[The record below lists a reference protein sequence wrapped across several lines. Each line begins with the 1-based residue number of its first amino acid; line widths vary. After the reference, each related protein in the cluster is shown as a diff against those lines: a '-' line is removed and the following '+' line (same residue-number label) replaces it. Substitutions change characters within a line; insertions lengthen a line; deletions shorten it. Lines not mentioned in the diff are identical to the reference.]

1 MNDNLELDIKGS
13 VDITKKLSQSQ
24 ILLWHKCNGRI
35 KNAGYGPRISNL
47 YSELSILV
55 LQHFGNECLQSFTSS
70 LSLVAI
76 KASKSDAFLMCQA
89 TMLLIKSIPSPKDF
103 TDFHEI
109 VLELARKNP
118 AILRTLFDRGPNII
132 QQLGFQRW
140 LVWVESGLKLSIND
154 SFRGEQFFNLR
165 SQESKQI
172 LYRQA
177 GNFTFQLLERQLR
190 LETRALFG
198 ITPILREIYDDKQ
211 EVVKHR
217 SSFSGRLFM
226 LPSAYANSGNRE
238 VDTYRAASFHLA
250 AHYVY
255 GGRRFKIEKLKPMQ
269 IAIISIIEDARVEWL
284 ASEKMPGLRNFWRS
298 FHSVSPDGIA
308 TAPSLLTRLSRALID
323 PTFNCSDAWV
333 QKGKKMFFQAQ
344 ESWSDPRISRL
355 IGNLL
360 GHDLGQLRVQFN
372 AKDYVVNPNYK
383 DDNLG
388 LWDFEQDEMDM
399 SNQNELMVET
409 TEFKQNKSNNGETQK
424 NKEDDNVP
432 EDNETGKLKT
442 ARIEEDNGVLITKLP
457 EYDYQ
462 RRVLRED
469 WISLYEFKPLN
480 GATNYWQV
488 LEENYSSLIRRT
500 EKLVGAM
507 AMGRKLRL
515 KKQAEGE
522 KLDVDSTIEAAISY
536 RAKKIPDTNIY
547 EGSTPPQRSI
557 AIHLLVDTS
566 ASTGEKITSSDRT
579 ILDLEK
585 DATGILMKAVDKLGD
600 PIAVTSFCSIG
611 KDQVR
616 IQRIKYFNES
626 LNLLAGMNI
635 SGMQSQYSTRMGPVI
650 RYTGESF
657 KNVHALRKLV
667 LIITDGEPSDID
679 VSDKEYLVHDAKHA
693 VNYLKNLQIDAFCV
707 ALGNQA
713 GERANEIF
721 GKSRYVTIN
730 NINNLPDQL
739 AKIYLRMT
747 S

>member
-1 MNDNLELDIKGS
+1 MNDDPGPDIKS
-13 VDITKKLSQSQ
+13 AVDIKDGLNPAENA
-24 ILLWHKCNGRI
+24 LWQKCNDRI
-35 KNAGYGPRISNL
+35 KNAGYGPRLSNL
-47 YSELSILV
+47 YSELSILI
-55 LQHFGNECLQSFTSS
+55 LHQFGAECLQSFTSS
-70 LSLVAI
+70 LSLVAV
-76 KASKSDAFLMCQA
+76 KASKSDAFLFCQA
-89 TMLLIKSIPSPKDF
+89 TTLLIKSIPNAKDF
-103 TDFHEI
+103 SDFHEI

-118 AILRTLFDRGPNII
+118 ANLRALFDRGPNII
-132 QQLGFQRW
+132 RQLGFERW
-140 LVWVESGLKLSIND
+140 LVWVESGVKLSINN
-154 SFRGEQFFNLR
+154 SLRGEQFFNLI

-198 ITPILREIYDDKQ
+198 ITPILREIYDDKR

-217 SSFSGRLFM
+217 SSFSGKIFM

-238 VDTYRAASFHLA
+238 IDTYRAASFHLA

-255 GGRRFKIEKLKPMQ
+255 GGGRFEIEKLKPMQ

-284 ASEKMPGLRNFWRS
+284 ASEKMPGLRKFWKS

-323 PTFNCSDAWV
+323 PDFNCSDAWV

-344 ESWSDPRISRL
+344 ESWTDPRVSRL

-409 TEFKQNKSNNGETQK
+409 TEFKQNKSKNGETQK
-424 NKEDDNVP
+424 NKEDDNVQ
-432 EDNETGKLKT
+432 EDNETGIVKT
-442 ARIEEDNGVLITKLP
+442 ARIEEDNGILVTKLA

-469 WISLYEFKPLN
+469 WVSVYEFKPLN
-480 GATNYWQV
+480 GTTNYWQV

-522 KLDVDSTIEAAISY
+522 KLDVDATIEAALSY

-547 EGSTPPQRSI
+547 EGNTPPQRSI

-566 ASTGEKITSSDRT
+566 ASTGEKIISSDRT

-616 IQRIKYFNES
+616 IQPIKYFNEP

-635 SGMQSQYSTRMGPVI
+635 SGMKSQYSTRMGPVI

-679 VSDKEYLVHDAKHA
+679 VFDKEYLVHDAKHA

-730 NINNLPDQL
+730 NIDNLPDQL